1 MDALQTQALIAPGAR
16 AQLKPSQGSNQ
27 SLAQAQASR
36 AKAQTSEAMMDARM
50 AVRSSGESASLR
62 ETLSMALTALSV

>member
-27 SLAQAQASR
+27 SPAQAQ